1 MSKWPTYSAPY
12 SDTCMMLKTKR
23 CPQNIVQLKVENLK
37 LGNALL
43 QQQKKPH
50 YVNSSFPL
58 FPSILKQLYGK
69 NILKVSTGR
78 NTETIKAC
86 KRKL

>member
-37 LGNALL
+37 LGDALL
-43 QQQKKPH
+43 QQQKNP
-50 YVNSSFPL
+50 
-58 FPSILKQLYGK
+58 IM
-69 NILKVSTGR
+69 
-78 NTETIKAC
+78 
-86 KRKL
+86 

>member
-1 MSKWPTYSAPY
+1 MYHFKTNKSPHLLSKWPTYTGSAPY

-43 QQQKKPH
+43 QEQKNP
-50 YVNSSFPL
+50 
-58 FPSILKQLYGK
+58 IM
-69 NILKVSTGR
+69 
-78 NTETIKAC
+78 
-86 KRKL
+86 

>member
-1 MSKWPTYSAPY
+1 MSKWPTYTGSAPY

-43 QQQKKPH
+43 QQQKNP
-50 YVNSSFPL
+50 
-58 FPSILKQLYGK
+58 IM
-69 NILKVSTGR
+69 
-78 NTETIKAC
+78 
-86 KRKL
+86 